1 MKTTNEMQGII
12 RLASKDTTK
21 TEPRTIMK
29 TTKEK
34 RLGIIRVAKEKNY
47 TRVDNRILN
56 DLRLSMAATGLACR
70 LLEKRN
76 DWDINVAY
84 LVNNYQE
91 GEYKIRKIIKEL
103 ISFGYMQ
110 VESLRNEKGQFIG
123 NQYTLYEHPS
133 LNPDY
138 ESSEIIETE
147 EIEAIEKPRP
157 LMTEEPE
164 TIEEP
169 EKLIFD
175 YALKDYTE
183 QMQQEAC
190 KVLQGVPN
198 PQAVLDELNENLSKG
213 TIKNPS
219 GFLIS
224 LAQRAKNGNFIA
236 TNQLAEK
243 RRKRAEREKWEA
255 TQQPEIS
262 AEEQA
267 KKKAEGIKAREE
279 LKEMNKRMKGIKP
292 TISAEEQE
300 KNTNRIREEL
310 RQMQI
315 EKMKSMGMQP

>member
-1 MKTTNEMQGII
+1 M
-12 RLASKDTTK
+12 S
-21 TEPRTIMK
+21 
-29 TTKEK
+29 
-34 RLGIIRVAKEKNY
+34 
-47 TRVDNRILN
+47 
-56 DLRLSMAATGLACR
+56 ATGLACR

-76 DWDINVAY
+76 DWVINVAY

-103 ISFGYMQ
+103 VSFGYMQ

-138 ESSEIIETE
+138 EASEIIETE
-147 EIEAIEKPRP
+147 EIEAIEIEKPRP
-157 LMTEEPE
+157 LMTEQPE

-175 YALKDYTE
+175 YALKDYSE
-183 QMQQEAC
+183 QMQREAC

-198 PQAVLDELNENLSKG
+198 PQAVLDELNQNLSQG
-213 TIKNPS
+213 TVKNPS

-255 TQQPEIS
+255 MQQPEIS

-279 LKEMNKRMKGIKP
+279 LRQMNTRMKGIKP

-310 RQMQI
+310 RQIQI